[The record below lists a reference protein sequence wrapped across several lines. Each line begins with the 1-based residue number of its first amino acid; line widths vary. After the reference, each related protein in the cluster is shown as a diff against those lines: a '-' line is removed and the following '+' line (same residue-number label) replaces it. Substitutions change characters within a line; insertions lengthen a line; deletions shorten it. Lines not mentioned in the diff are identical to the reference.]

1 MAKLP
6 LFRILVAQSSV
17 TVFGTIVCLM
27 VSKVAGISALLAGV
41 SSVLPSLIVFLI
53 SMKPITPGQTGLE
66 QVLRGEVSKIALT
79 IALLAGIFVLA
90 EPLSVVV
97 FFTIF
102 ALMQFCQVV
111 VPLVDANRLT
121 KRSLH

>member
-17 TVFGTIVCLM
+17 TVFVTIVCLM

-102 ALMQFCQVV
+102 
-111 VPLVDANRLT
+111 
-121 KRSLH
+121 